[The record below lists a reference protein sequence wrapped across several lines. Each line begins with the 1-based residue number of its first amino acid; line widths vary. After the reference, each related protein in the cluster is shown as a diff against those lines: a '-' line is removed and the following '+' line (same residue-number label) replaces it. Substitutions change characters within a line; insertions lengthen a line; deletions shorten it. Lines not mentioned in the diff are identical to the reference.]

1 MLRREDCL
9 LGLLAQT
16 MGNMDQA
23 IVHFE
28 DALAFCGKAGY
39 RPELAWSFCDYA
51 DILIHRNNPGDRQKA
66 MSLLDSNYGAI
77 HIDNSPLAGSVSFL
91 LKS

>member
-1 MLRREDCL
+1 MLRRHHRL

-39 RPELAWSFCDYA
+39 RTGLAWTFCDYA
-51 DILIHRNNPGDRQKA
+51 A
-66 MSLLDSNYGAI
+66 CCSSAI
-77 HIDNSPLAGSVSFL
+77 TLATG
-91 LKS
+91 